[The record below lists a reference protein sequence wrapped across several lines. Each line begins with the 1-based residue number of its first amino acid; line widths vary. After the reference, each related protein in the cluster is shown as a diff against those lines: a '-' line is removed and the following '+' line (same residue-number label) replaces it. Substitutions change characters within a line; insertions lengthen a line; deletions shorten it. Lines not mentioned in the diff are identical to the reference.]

1 MLPWALA
8 AGLAIGLTRR
18 RFNRWGPKSLLLAG
32 MAIQAGG
39 LLWLARSG
47 EGAASGTWRGLRDH
61 GIRRQPV

>member
-18 RFNRWGPKSLLLAG
+18 RFNRWVPKSLLLAG

-47 EGAASGTWRGLRDH
+47 EERLLATGGGLRDH